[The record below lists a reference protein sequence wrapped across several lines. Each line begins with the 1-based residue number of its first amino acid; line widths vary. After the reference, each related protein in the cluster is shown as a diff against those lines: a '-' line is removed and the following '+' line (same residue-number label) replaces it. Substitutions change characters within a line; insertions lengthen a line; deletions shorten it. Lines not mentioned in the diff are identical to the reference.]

1 MKRLAVFAS
10 GRGSNFRAMI
20 DHIRM
25 GILQNV
31 EIGLLVTNIPDAP
44 AAGLARENS
53 ISVAFIEG
61 VFGRRFASKQEREEA
76 RNEFDRNAVDLLR
89 EKKIDLVALAGF
101 MQVLGPTL
109 VDAYVYRIMNIHP
122 AKDLARF
129 GGSGMFGDRVHA
141 AVISAGEKESGCTV
155 HYVDNSVDGGP
166 LIVQAT
172 VPVNPGDSPESL
184 AHRILIYE
192 HRTYSKAIQL
202 HADDRIQVKDGS
214 VVIDRSGDWEN
225 QWNQRQ
231 EAFIRY
237 QTAQSNNHEQL
248 VQQST

>member
-10 GRGSNFRAMI
+10 GRGSNFRAII
-20 DHIRM
+20 DHVRI

-44 AAGLARENS
+44 AAGLARKNS
-53 ISVAFIEG
+53 ISVVFIEG
-61 VFGRRFASKQEREEA
+61 VFGRKFASKQEREET

-89 EKKIDLVALAGF
+89 ESKIDLVALAGF

-109 VDAYVYRIMNIHP
+109 VEAYLYRIMNIHP

-129 GGSGMFGDRVHA
+129 GGSGMFGNRVHA
-141 AVISAGEKESGCTV
+141 AVISTGEKESGCTV
-155 HYVDNSVDGGP
+155 HYIDNSVDGGP
-166 LIVQAT
+166 VILQAT

-202 HADDRIQVKDGS
+202 HADDRIQVKDGR
-214 VVIDRSGDWEN
+214 VMIDRSGDWEN

-231 EAFIRY
+231 EEFIRY

-248 VQQST
+248 LQPST